1 MFDPDLPSKVYLP
14 TQLMNSNGGLAIS
27 NLRLFNSTTQDL
39 GESPGYICLRDCE
52 FESQYSTLDESFFPL
67 ICLKNVC
74 LKRPKM
80 AHLKSQDFKLGCQW
94 KYWVKRLLL
103 QAIYR
108 ICSWGWPADE
118 VHAVTGVQLKQA
130 FHLEKRFVLWKL
142 VAVKKVDEYF
152 QNLQKRF
159 EVTWRF
165 LSLQKEWRK
174 LYCFLF
180 RVRRP

>member
-80 AHLKSQDFKLGCQW
+80 AHLKKSGLKTW
-94 KYWVKRLLL
+94 MPVKTL
-103 QAIYR
+103 
-108 ICSWGWPADE
+108 S
-118 VHAVTGVQLKQA
+118 KA
-130 FHLEKRFVLWKL
+130 FT
-142 VAVKKVDEYF
+142 ASG
-152 QNLQKRF
+152 NLQDLFLRLTCWWGPRCHWRTTEAGFSSWEAFRLVEACRRKKSWWVLSKSPEEIWSNLEVSFAAKRMG
-159 EVTWRF
+159 
-165 LSLQKEWRK
+165 K